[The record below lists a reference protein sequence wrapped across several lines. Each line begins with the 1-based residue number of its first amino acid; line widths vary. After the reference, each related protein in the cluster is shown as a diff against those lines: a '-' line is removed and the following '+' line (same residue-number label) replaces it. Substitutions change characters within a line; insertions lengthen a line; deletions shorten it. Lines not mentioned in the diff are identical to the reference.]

1 MVLLLNLC
9 YYVPTLFLLTL
20 YPLSPLKTKSGKEQK
35 QLTSSPLG
43 NQLIDNVIFFLRTLR
58 KKKLTNSGPHIEHY
72 ITKGSHLEQGE
83 TFLLQTIFTAFT
95 LTTTVNNM
103 KCQSVTFLQ
112 LGTCG
117 TCVVDNLY
125 DTLMSKN
132 ATRNYQQNILIK
144 Y

>member
-1 MVLLLNLC
+1 MC
-9 YYVPTLFLLTL
+9 DPSEPPY
-20 YPLSPLKTKSGKEQK
+20 
-35 QLTSSPLG
+35 LG
-43 NQLIDNVIFFLRTLR
+43 NQLVDYVIFSSELSG
-58 KKKLTNSGPHIEHY
+58 KKKLTISGPDIEHC

-103 KCQSVTFLQ
+103 KCQSVTLLQ

-125 DTLMSKN
+125 DTLMSEN

-144 Y
+144 YLKIVE